1 MEKESEREREG
12 GESTIVA
19 PKISAR
25 KATGHCSPVTESAI
39 YWHSWVVEVRKS
51 CGRRNEGRGI
61 TSSLVISSTTSFLP
75 GNLHLASPAHL
86 RAKRI
91 RYIVVSCNKDQ
102 YIPELKF
109 FRDRGTLSSLYAFML
124 NHISLRIV
132 LLHLRFKRYKRQPRS
147 QLSRKQ
153 TTHSEKLE
161 RRRLESTLLKQKS
174 LHIPPPRETNGQP
187 AVRAVP
193 VSMSRQTM
201 ETSSTLC
208 AGHNRK
214 GLILSSSSLA
224 SANNPSPG
232 SSPVT
237 NSPSSSLEPGRGIR
251 DRGEAGGN
259 SLIASG

>member
-12 GESTIVA
+12 EESTIVA

-153 TTHSEKLE
+153 TTLGETRETTPRIDAFETK
-161 RRRLESTLLKQKS
+161 
-174 LHIPPPRETNGQP
+174 IPP
-187 AVRAVP
+187 
-193 VSMSRQTM
+193 
-201 ETSSTLC
+201 
-208 AGHNRK
+208 H
-214 GLILSSSSLA
+214 SSSSWNERA
-224 SANNPSPG
+224 AG
-232 SSPVT
+232 SSSSASVDVPT
-237 NSPSSSLEPGRGIR
+237 NYG
-251 DRGEAGGN
+251 DV
-259 SLIASG
+259 

>member
-1 MEKESEREREG
+1 MRERERG

-132 LLHLRFKRYKRQPRS
+132 LLHLRFKRYNHDHS
-147 QLSRKQ
+147 WVENKQ
-153 TTHSEKLE
+153 HT
-161 RRRLESTLLKQKS
+161 RR
-174 LHIPPPRETNGQP
+174 N
-187 AVRAVP
+187 
-193 VSMSRQTM
+193 
-201 ETSSTLC
+201 
-208 AGHNRK
+208 
-214 GLILSSSSLA
+214 
-224 SANNPSPG
+224 
-232 SSPVT
+232 
-237 NSPSSSLEPGRGIR
+237 
-251 DRGEAGGN
+251 
-259 SLIASG
+259 

>member
-1 MEKESEREREG
+1 MRERERG

-39 YWHSWVVEVRKS
+39 YWHSWLVEVRKS

-132 LLHLRFKRYKRQPRS
+132 LLHLRFKRYKRS
-147 QLSRKQ
+147 QLNRKQ

-174 LHIPPPRETNGQP
+174 LHIPPPRETNGQFEQCQCRCPDKLWRRLAHYAP
-187 AVRAVP
+187 ATIVKGWFYRPPPLRRRIIPPP
-193 VSMSRQTM
+193 V
-201 ETSSTLC
+201 L
-208 AGHNRK
+208 
-214 GLILSSSSLA
+214 L
-224 SANNPSPG
+224 PSPTHRPLPLNLAAEFG
-232 SSPVT
+232 IGGRPVVI
-237 NSPSSSLEPGRGIR
+237 L
-251 DRGEAGGN
+251 
-259 SLIASG
+259 

>member
-1 MEKESEREREG
+1 MEKESERERER

-61 TSSLVISSTTSFLP
+61 TWSFVISSTTSFLP

-153 TTHSEKLE
+153 TTHSEKTRE
-161 RRRLESTLLKQKS
+161 TTPRIDAFETK
-174 LHIPPPRETNGQP
+174 IPP
-187 AVRAVP
+187 
-193 VSMSRQTM
+193 
-201 ETSSTLC
+201 
-208 AGHNRK
+208 H
-214 GLILSSSSLA
+214 SSSSWNERA
-224 SANNPSPG
+224 AG
-232 SSPVT
+232 SSSSASVDVPT
-237 NSPSSSLEPGRGIR
+237 NYG
-251 DRGEAGGN
+251 DV
-259 SLIASG
+259 